1 MTPALILKST
11 WLTLHFYERPTFSQG
26 TVKGQLNVILL
37 KSIIYP
43 AFETF
48 TVLLLYHFSLIH
60 SGFDSER
67 KSFLMFEHVFD
78 VTCYCAFHKHANFE
92 VQKPTDD
99 WVLSLPSIILTEL
112 LGNKILLSQVQKGH
126 GLWFAI
132 GGFRRF
138 VACDR
143 NYDWGQ
149 QKT

>member
-1 MTPALILKST
+1 MCDLATK
-11 WLTLHFYERPTFSQG
+11 FSG
-26 TVKGQLNVILL
+26 KLVIFSVSFNPHPFLPDQ
-37 KSIIYP
+37 Y
-43 AFETF
+43 

-112 LGNKILLSQVQKGH
+112 LGNKILLSQVQKVMVCD
-126 GLWFAI
+126 LSLVDFNP
-132 GGFRRF
+132 FRVFLCFKVR
-138 VACDR
+138 CL
-143 NYDWGQ
+143 
-149 QKT
+149 